1 MTKLILLNVGT
12 KLRGYETTT
21 HECKNARF
29 HRLIII
35 LFITN
40 EELTNFSLIMVKI
53 LVDN

>member
-1 MTKLILLNVGT
+1 MTKLILFNVGT

-21 HECKNARF
+21 HECKKARF

-53 LVDN
+53 HVDN